1 MTLEYNTERENLVI
15 SEYGRNVQRMAQHLH
30 EIEQRDERNRAA
42 AQVIEVMALLN
53 PANRDAVDYRQKLWD
68 HLFLI
73 AGRALDVDSPFPK
86 PEKEVIYHQN
96 RRPGYPNEDI
106 KIRHYGKI
114 IERMIDE
121 AVAMPEGDEK
131 QSLCEYIANFMKM
144 SYRNWNKVVINDEDI
159 FQDLRKLSNGQ
170 IVLSTE
176 STVLETNYGGHH
188 QGPSQN
194 QNRRNNFKNNKGKF
208 NRNKRNNR

>member
-1 MTLEYNTERENLVI
+1 MVLEYNTERNDLII
-15 SEYGRNVQRMAQHLH
+15 SEYGRNVQRMARHLH
-30 EIEQRDERNRAA
+30 DIADRSERTKAA

-53 PANRDAVDYRQKLWD
+53 PSNRDAVDYKQKLWD
-68 HLFLI
+68 HLYLI
-73 AGRALDVDSPFPK
+73 AGTELDIDAPFPK
-86 PEKEVIYHQN
+86 PEKDVVFHQN

-121 AVAMPEGDEK
+121 AVAMPEGPER

-159 FQDLRKLSNGQ
+159 FQDLKKLSRGE
-170 IVLSTE
+170 IMLS
-176 STVLETNYGGHH
+176 SDVTVLESNYGGH
-188 QGPSQN
+188 SQ
-194 QNRRNNFKNNKGKF
+194 QPIQRKNFKNKGRF
-208 NRNKRNNR
+208 NNRNKKNNR